1 MMHST
6 HNLEAQPG
14 STPDERARR
23 DQWRGLLAGAL
34 ATIGMLVAM
43 VLLRQ
48 LSDVMSLLDA
58 MADALL
64 LALPMS
70 MFSLSLDLFGAQA
83 KTLMLVGLM
92 VLLVVIGAL
101 IGRTYARQTAGAR
114 RPMWLR
120 AFAIGAVVFAVSMAF
135 MAWFAPNRDP
145 GAFTSSRSLPLVFQ
159 LAAEAVVFSVFLA
172 VSLSVLRRQDPAP
185 GGAEGV
191 DEPSRLS
198 RRRLATRATMLGVA
212 AGGVGVLGAAVARVA
227 NRPTVGVTPA
237 GEISPAITPNDDF
250 YVISKNFV
258 DPDPD
263 RGDNWYV
270 TIDGVVRNE
279 LKLTRTDLEAMA
291 APAFVS
297 TLTCISNPVGGPLI
311 GTAEWVGA
319 PLADVLR
326 KAGVGEGAVKVIFEA
341 EDDYTDSI
349 PLERAMAPEPM
360 LVWQMNGVPLPRFHG
375 TPVRLIVPG
384 IYGMKNVKWLTKI
397 TVSNEDYQ
405 GFWQQRGWSDPAIVK
420 TASRFD
426 VPGDRDLLAIGRTT
440 IGGVAFG
447 GDRGISA
454 VEVSFDGGDTWQE
467 ATIRENPSPGGLSW
481 VIWDLM
487 WDAKQGSYD
496 LVVRATD
503 GTGEVQTDEH
513 APELPD
519 GSSGWHR
526 IQVGVV

>member
-1 MMHST
+1 
-6 HNLEAQPG
+6 
-14 STPDERARR
+14 
-23 DQWRGLLAGAL
+23 
-34 ATIGMLVAM
+34 
-43 VLLRQ
+43 
-48 LSDVMSLLDA
+48 
-58 MADALL
+58 
-64 LALPMS
+64 
-70 MFSLSLDLFGAQA
+70 
-83 KTLMLVGLM
+83 
-92 VLLVVIGAL
+92 
-101 IGRTYARQTAGAR
+101 
-114 RPMWLR
+114 
-120 AFAIGAVVFAVSMAF
+120 
-135 MAWFAPNRDP
+135 
-145 GAFTSSRSLPLVFQ
+145 
-159 LAAEAVVFSVFLA
+159 
-172 VSLSVLRRQDPAP
+172 
-185 GGAEGV
+185 
-191 DEPSRLS
+191 
-198 RRRLATRATMLGVA
+198 
-212 AGGVGVLGAAVARVA
+212 
-227 NRPTVGVTPA
+227 
-237 GEISPAITPNDDF
+237 
-250 YVISKNFV
+250 
-258 DPDPD
+258 
-263 RGDNWYV
+263 
-270 TIDGVVRNE
+270 
-279 LKLTRTDLEAMA
+279 
-291 APAFVS
+291 
-297 TLTCISNPVGGPLI
+297 
-311 GTAEWVGA
+311 
-319 PLADVLR
+319 
-326 KAGVGEGAVKVIFEA
+326 VIFEA